1 MIAVSRIGVVGA
13 GQMGSG
19 FAEVCARAGLSVTVA
34 CRGEASAERARQR
47 LGRSLDVLERKGKI
61 SSDDRAATAGRIR
74 FGVGLGGLRDAQ
86 FVLESIPECLSDKVA
101 LFAELDTVVRDGE
114 AILASN
120 TSSLPLT
127 RLGGA
132 TRDPARVVGVH
143 FFNPVPVMPL
153 VEIISTMRT
162 SADVVKQASSFVT
175 DVLGKQVIHAKD
187 RAGFVVNSLL
197 IPYLL
202 QAVRLL
208 DAGIASAED
217 IDNGMK
223 LGCGH
228 PMGPLELID
237 LVGLDTVVAVGDAM
251 FQENKEPTFA
261 PPALLLRMVESGL
274 LGRKSG
280 VGFFDYRKEETCSS
294 T

>member
-1 MIAVSRIGVVGA
+1 
-13 GQMGSG
+13 
-19 FAEVCARAGLSVTVA
+19 
-34 CRGEASAERARQR
+34 
-47 LGRSLDVLERKGKI
+47 
-61 SSDDRAATAGRIR
+61 
-74 FGVGLGGLRDAQ
+74 
-86 FVLESIPECLSDKVA
+86 
-101 LFAELDTVVRDGE
+101 
-114 AILASN
+114 
-120 TSSLPLT
+120 
-127 RLGGA
+127 
-132 TRDPARVVGVH
+132 
-143 FFNPVPVMPL
+143 MPL

-197 IPYLL
+197 MPYLL